1 MRNRILAVED
11 DKAIL
16 DLVQMNLTVAGYEVV
31 CVPDGLEAANLVRED
46 HRFDLALLDIMLPG
60 MDGFSLF
67 DQMQPYGIPV
77 IYLTAKN
84 DTASKINGLRGRAE
98 DYIVKPFDILELLVR
113 IEKVLERSGKAS
125 TVICTGDVEIDI
137 PSRLVRKAGATV
149 PLKPLEFDLLVLL
162 AKNKNIAVTREKL
175 LLEVWGVDFAG
186 ETRTVDVH
194 IGQLRKK
201 LDLTVISIPKIGYRL
216 ED

>member
-16 DLVQMNLTVAGYEVV
+16 ELLQMNLTVAGYNVV
-31 CVPDGLEAANLVRED
+31 CIPDGLEAANLVHAD
-46 HRFDLALLDIMLPG
+46 QNFDLALLDIMLPG

-67 DQMQPYGIPV
+67 DHIQPYGIPV

-84 DTASKINGLRGRAE
+84 DTASKITGLRGKAE

-113 IEKVLERSGKAS
+113 IEKVLERSGRAS
-125 TVICTGDVEIDI
+125 TAISIGNIDI
-137 PSRLVRKAGATV
+137 DLQSRIVKKSGEV
-149 PLKPLEFDLLVLL
+149 IPLKPLEFEVLVLL

-175 LLEVWGVDFAG
+175 LSEVWGVDFAG

-194 IGQLRKK
+194 IGQLRRK
-201 LDLTVISIPKIGYRL
+201 LGVSVISIPKIGYRL